1 MGNYTCTVENAFGKD
16 EWTFPLV
23 IKAPPSW
30 VSVPQDIKTSED
42 KSVMFEC
49 SAEGHPKPVI
59 SWMKHDTS
67 KILFYFKLLN
77 DSFHFL
83 QSKEPK
89 TIGLNEDSMTLFP
102 NGSLLISPV
111 KSRHAG
117 TYTCTASNNVDPSLK
132 FTVSLAVN
140 DPPIIQPFSFPE
152 TASQGQRVTAACGI
166 LQGSKPLTFQWMKDG
181 KEIINVPNTSVD
193 IQAEYSVLTISP
205 ASKSNAGNYTCIVRN
220 SFGQHSHDAAFT
232 LKGEEMPNTSLIQNS
247 L

>member
-1 MGNYTCTVENAFGKD
+1 MIILSVFAITTPFIHASKRIYRIQRLLILLSVLLDITVGNDPPRLQPISLPDMVSVGDKVRSLCGVRGGSKPMTFRWTKDGNDIKNIPQVTVEVFDDYTTLSITSAAKENMGNYTCTVENAFGKD

-59 SWMKHDTS
+59 SWMKDDTS
-67 KILFYFKLLN
+67 I
-77 DSFHFL
+77 
-83 QSKEPK
+83 QEPK

-140 DPPIIQPFSFPE
+140 GKISF
-152 TASQGQRVTAACGI
+152 R
-166 LQGSKPLTFQWMKDG
+166 
-181 KEIINVPNTSVD
+181 
-193 IQAEYSVLTISP
+193 YSFI
-205 ASKSNAGNYTCIVRN
+205 
-220 SFGQHSHDAAFT
+220 AFV
-232 LKGEEMPNTSLIQNS
+232 I
-247 L
+247 